1 VQSVNTEIVKYER
14 QDGGNRSKPRKAKD
28 TVISRIPARARLTAE
43 EQDILEAALEARDEW
58 IDTSANFE
66 YVSEELLVDYYIYR
80 LKACEARYTYF
91 VRLAKEKG
99 LSHFI

>member
-1 VQSVNTEIVKYER
+1 VNTEIVKYER
-14 QDGGNRSKPRKAKD
+14 QNGDNRLKPKKGKD
-28 TVISRIPARARLTAE
+28 TVVSRISARANFTAE
-43 EQDILEAALEARDEW
+43 EKDILEAALEARDEW

>member
-1 VQSVNTEIVKYER
+1 MNTEIVKYER
-14 QDGGNRSKPRKAKD
+14 QDGGNRLKPKKIKD
-28 TVISRIPARARLTAE
+28 AVVSRIPARAKLTAE
-43 EQDILEAALEARDEW
+43 EKDILEAALEARDEW
-58 IDTSANFE
+58 IGTSANFE

-99 LSHFI
+99 LSRFI

>member
-1 VQSVNTEIVKYER
+1 MNTEIVKYER
-14 QDGGNRSKPRKAKD
+14 QNGDNRLKPKKDKD
-28 TVISRIPARARLTAE
+28 TVVSRISARANLTAE
-43 EQDILEAALEARDEW
+43 EKDILEAALEARDEW

-99 LSHFI
+99 LSPFI

>member
-1 VQSVNTEIVKYER
+1 MNTEIIKYER
-14 QDGGNRSKPRKAKD
+14 QDAGNRPKPGKVKD
-28 TVISRIPARARLTAE
+28 TVISRIPARANLAE
-43 EQDILEAALEARDEW
+43 EERDILEAALEARDEW
-58 IDTSANFE
+58 INTSANFE

-80 LKACEARYTYF
+80 LKACEARYTYY